1 MIQSEDRIRVTL
13 LGTGTSTGVP
23 VIGCACPVCSSE
35 DPRDKRTRSACVLE
49 TQGLRI
55 LIDIGPDF
63 RGQALR
69 EGIRHIDAVLFTHH
83 HFDHV
88 GGIDDLR
95 PFLFENR
102 RPIICYAR
110 HNTVQVLRKMFTYIF
125 EDRSYPGVPNLKL
138 QSVEGPF
145 TVTGRRDT
153 AQSVSVVPVD
163 AYHGELPL
171 FGYRIGKF
179 AYLTDTNRIPERS
192 FDLLRGLDVLVLD
205 ALREE
210 GHPTHFSFREAI
222 RAAQR
227 IGARQTYFTHMTH
240 SALHADA
247 EARLPE
253 GIRLGYDGL
262 VFETGA

>member
-1 MIQSEDRIRVTL
+1 MQREDRIRVTL

-23 VIGCACPVCSSE
+23 VIGCACEVCMSS

-69 EGIRHIDAVLFTHH
+69 EDIRHIDAVLFTHH

-88 GGIDDLR
+88 GGMDDLR
-95 PFLFENR
+95 PFLFGNQ
-102 RPIICYAR
+102 RPITCYAR
-110 HNTVQVLRKMFTYIF
+110 RNTVHVLRKMFTYIF
-125 EDRSYPGVPNLKL
+125 EDGSYPGVPNLKL
-138 QSVEGPF
+138 QTVERPF
-145 TVTGRRDT
+145 AVPGRRDPV
-153 AQSVSVVPVD
+153 QSVSVTPVD
-163 AYHGELPL
+163 AYHGDLPL

-179 AYLTDTNRIPERS
+179 AYLTDTNRIPEKS
-192 FDLLRGLDVLVLD
+192 FDLLHGLDVLVLD

-240 SALHADA
+240 STLHADA

>member
-1 MIQSEDRIRVTL
+1 MTRNEDRIRVTL

-23 VIGCACPVCSSE
+23 VIGCACPVCTSG
-35 DPRDKRTRSACVLE
+35 DPRDERTRSACVFE

-63 RGQALR
+63 RRQALR

-95 PFLFENR
+95 PFLFKNR
-102 RPIICYAR
+102 RPVPCYAR
-110 HNTVQVLRKMFTYIF
+110 RNTVEVLQKMFTYIF
-125 EDRSYPGVPNLKL
+125 EDGSYPGVPNLAL
-138 QSVEGPF
+138 QTVDGPF
-145 TVTGRRDT
+145 TVTGRSDSSC
-153 AQSVSVVPVD
+153 SVSVIPID
-163 AYHGELPL
+163 AYHGSLPL

-179 AYLTDTNRIPERS
+179 AYLTDTNRIPEES
-192 FDLLRGLDVLVLD
+192 FDLLHGLDVLVLD

-210 GHPTHFSFREAI
+210 GHPTHFSFDEAI

-227 IGARQTYFTHMTH
+227 IDARRTYFTHMTH
-240 SALHADA
+240 STLHADA

-262 VFETGA
+262 VFETGV